1 MVNVVTQTETVNSPP
16 PAAVQ
21 RARARRR
28 GFTLLELII
37 VIAIIGILASI
48 AVPNYMQTPVRAR
61 EAVLKTNLRT
71 IREVIDQFHAD
82 KGGYPAALEDLV
94 EKGYLRKVPVDPI
107 TGEANWVLIYEEVSD
122 EDVPPETEETEEGG
136 PGIIDVKSASEGTSL
151 DGTAYA
157 EW

>member
-1 MVNVVTQTETVNSPP
+1 MVNVVTQTETVNSTP
-16 PAAVQ
+16 PAAV
-21 RARARRR
+21 RARVRRR

-122 EDVPPETEETEEGG
+122 EEVPPETEESEGGG
-136 PGIIDVKSASEGTSL
+136 PGIIDVQSASEGTSL

>member
-1 MVNVVTQTETVNSPP
+1 MVNVLTQIETVNSTPP
-16 PAAVQ
+16 SAV

-48 AVPNYMQTPVRAR
+48 AVPNYLQTPVRAK

-94 EKGYLRKVPVDPI
+94 DKGYLRKVPVDPI
-107 TGEANWVLIYEEVSD
+107 TGETDWVLIYEEVSE
-122 EDVPPETEETEEGG
+122 EDVPPETEESEGGG